1 MRRRPGTFSF
11 SSRSSGGRWLRRL
24 ALAALFLAVLLLL
37 YSCAVRQLVYSARG
51 TVIFLPE
58 LPRLR

>member
-1 MRRRPGTFSF
+1 MRRRPGTFAF
-11 SSRSSGGRWLRRL
+11 SHTQRGRGLRRL

>member
-1 MRRRPGTFSF
+1 MRRRPGSFSF
-11 SSRSSGGRWLRRL
+11 SRPSIGRWLRRL
-24 ALAALFLAVLLLL
+24 ALTALFLAVLFLL